1 MQTLLDA
8 FACMDLFISKPLVY
22 MYDVYNHWCQYTW
35 YRRQLQIVDIG
46 TVMLIFDIIEKVL
59 LLISNF
65 HCQIHVHCGFLS

>member
-46 TVMLIFDIIEKVL
+46 TVMLILKSTFTDLKL
-59 LLISNF
+59 
-65 HCQIHVHCGFLS
+65 CQIHVHCRFLS

>member
-1 MQTLLDA
+1 
-8 FACMDLFISKPLVY
+8 
-22 MYDVYNHWCQYTW
+22 MYDIYNHWCQYTW

-65 HCQIHVHCGFLS
+65 VKFMFTVDF